1 MIGHVCEL
9 AFQYA
14 HVNGIQGFSEET
26 RWQGKNDWGFCHD
39 THK

>member
-1 MIGHVCEL
+1 MIGHVCEF

-26 RWQGKNDWGFCHD
+26 QLAG
-39 THK
+39 

>member
-14 HVNGIQGFSEET
+14 HVNRIQGFSEET
-26 RWQGKNDWGFCHD
+26 QLAGQKWLRGFLS
-39 THK
+39 

>member
-1 MIGHVCEL
+1 MIGCVCKL

-26 RWQGKNDWGFCHD
+26 QLAGQKWFWGFLS
-39 THK
+39 